1 METMAQNWN
10 RISYIGGLVFIFAFA
25 AQSWLDPMWMSY
37 PWIVGSLEG
46 IFLLLYVTEP
56 WVSRRSNQYIQ
67 LYLAVQTGVLGVLI
81 LWPPGLNSAPALYM
95 VLIYRVMPRISARAG
110 YLWLGTFIALV
121 LIGLVIDEGWFM
133 GLILTLFYSALYLFV
148 NTLAVAFRQLED
160 AHQQLKASAF
170 QAEEIAAAQERN
182 RLARNLHDSVTQ
194 TIFSMTLAAD
204 TARVQ
209 LDRDPSQ
216 VAFHL
221 EWLQQLAQSALS
233 EMRSLVFELRPTTLS
248 EAGLM
253 ATLDQHLQVLE
264 KQHGLTISLQVEGV
278 EVLSNEQEH
287 SLFRI
292 IQEALNN
299 IVKHASTDR
308 ATVDLEFRDG
318 QIALQIWDKGKG
330 FDPNST
336 PAGGKHLGLSS
347 MRERVELMRGT
358 IRINS
363 HPGEGTRIMINIP
376 LLKE

>member
-1 METMAQNWN
+1 MEAMPHNWN

-25 AQSWLDPMWMSY
+25 AQSWLDPLWVSH
-37 PWIVGSLEG
+37 PWIVGSLEAV
-46 IFLLLYVTEP
+46 FLLLYVTEP
-56 WVSRRSNQYIQ
+56 WVSRRSKQYIQ
-67 LYLAVQTGVLGVLI
+67 IYLAVQTSILGVLL

-110 YLWLGTFIALV
+110 SLWLGIFIALV
-121 LIGLVIDEGWFM
+121 LVGLVLDEGWFM
-133 GLILTLFYSALYLFV
+133 GLVLTLFYSALYLFV
-148 NTLAVAFRQLED
+148 NTLAVALRQLED
-160 AHQQLKASAF
+160 AHQQLQASAF
-170 QAEEIAAAQERN
+170 QAEEIAAVQERN

-216 VAFHL
+216 VAFQL

-248 EAGLM
+248 EAGLIT
-253 ATLDQHLQVLE
+253 TLEQHVQLLE
-264 KQHGLTISLQVEGV
+264 KQHGLTISLQIEGV

-287 SLFRI
+287 HLFRI

-299 IVKHASTDR
+299 IVKHASTDH
-308 ATVDLEFRDG
+308 ATVDLDFRDG
-318 QIALQIWDKGKG
+318 HIALQISDKGKG

-336 PAGGKHLGLSS
+336 PAGEKHLGLSS
-347 MRERVELMRGT
+347 MRERVELMGGT
-358 IRINS
+358 LRINS
-363 HPGEGTRIMINIP
+363 HQGEGTRIMINIP
-376 LLKE
+376 R